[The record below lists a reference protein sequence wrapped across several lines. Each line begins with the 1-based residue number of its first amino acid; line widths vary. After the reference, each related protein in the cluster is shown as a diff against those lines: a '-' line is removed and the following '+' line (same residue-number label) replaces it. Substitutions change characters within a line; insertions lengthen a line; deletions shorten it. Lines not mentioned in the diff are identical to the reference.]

1 MMYGG
6 NTAKDFNAASENLT
20 LPIIKEIIKLWI
32 FRQICFIWL
41 KWVEFHRSVWSA
53 RSQMIVKKS
62 FGWSK
67 NCTKFMFQFSII
79 FVEKE
84 TSILKFLEDFFLSKL
99 DDLGERVHWVK
110 IRSWWWSMIMKL
122 FCRW

>member
-1 MMYGG
+1 M
-6 NTAKDFNAASENLT
+6 N
-20 LPIIKEIIKLWI
+20 

-84 TSILKFLEDFFLSKL
+84 TSILKFLEDFFYQS
-99 DDLGERVHWVK
+99 
-110 IRSWWWSMIMKL
+110 
-122 FCRW
+122 